1 MMLNEG
7 LMMLNQGFRR
17 RLLST
22 ASPARR
28 TKILCY
34 GDSNTWGFDPA
45 GPPNPQR
52 HPTRLPE
59 HDRWTGR
66 LQQALGHA
74 RFHVVDEA
82 LNARTTVFDDPT
94 SPCFGQYDCSGRTYL
109 MPCLHSHKPI
119 DLVVLALGTNDMK
132 SYFNA
137 SPEAIA
143 GGMAVLVNDIMVSSG
158 TGAAASSPNRK
169 HADGI
174 VPSDSD
180 IPAGPPPP
188 PKVLLLTPPPI
199 LETPT
204 CEAWSF
210 GGTAHK
216 ALAFPALWEGVAG
229 NAWPSRVGVLH
240 LKDVAEV
247 SPIDGIHFAGGE
259 SQRAIAEA
267 VHAKVVEM
275 LSE

>member
-1 MMLNEG
+1 
-7 LMMLNQGFRR
+7 
-17 RLLST
+17 
-22 ASPARR
+22 
-28 TKILCY
+28 
-34 GDSNTWGFDPA
+34 
-45 GPPNPQR
+45 
-52 HPTRLPE
+52 
-59 HDRWTGR
+59 
-66 LQQALGHA
+66 
-74 RFHVVDEA
+74 
-82 LNARTTVFDDPT
+82 
-94 SPCFGQYDCSGRTYL
+94 

-143 GGMAVLVNDIMVSSG
+143 GGMGVLVNDIMVSSG

-180 IPAGPPPP
+180 IPAGPPPPP